1 MIRLLDENEIKKTA
15 FIDNRNVFAAD
26 LPANNK
32 AQKKCMHGVHKGFCV
47 ILSWHFFPLHLVNY
61 LH

>member
-47 ILSWHFFPLHLVNY
+47 ILS
-61 LH
+61 